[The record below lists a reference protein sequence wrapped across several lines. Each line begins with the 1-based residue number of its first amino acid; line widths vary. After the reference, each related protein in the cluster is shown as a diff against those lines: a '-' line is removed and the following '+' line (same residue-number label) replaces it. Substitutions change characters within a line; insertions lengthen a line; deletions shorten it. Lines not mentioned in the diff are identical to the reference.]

1 MLRKRNLP
9 LRRSASC
16 SLDIKSVVDRSG
28 WIWTRCGLST
38 SGSPLRERVAL
49 IPWARE
55 LLSEISR
62 GILEEGRTTD
72 RLISEGT
79 TSVLDK
85 GMPKGH

>member
-1 MLRKRNLP
+1 MFLCAGAHHVP
-9 LRRSASC
+9 
-16 SLDIKSVVDRSG
+16 
-28 WIWTRCGLST
+28 WTSSRWWTDPDGYGQGAGYPRVAAPYHC
-38 SGSPLRERVAL
+38 ERVAL

-55 LLSEISR
+55 LLSEISL

-72 RLISEGT
+72 RLIEEGT